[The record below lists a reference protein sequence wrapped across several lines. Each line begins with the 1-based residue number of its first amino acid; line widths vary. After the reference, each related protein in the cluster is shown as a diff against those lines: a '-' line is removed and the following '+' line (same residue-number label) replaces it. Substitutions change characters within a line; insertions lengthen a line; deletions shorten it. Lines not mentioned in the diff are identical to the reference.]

1 MSQNSFKTAKAM
13 SHFTC
18 IKTQIK
24 DRDALVKALADV
36 GFKKV
41 EVHETAQHLHGY
53 QGDVR
58 SQTAEVIIRR
68 QYIGQWSNDIGFK
81 QQANGQFEAIISEYD
96 RGNYSQEWLN
106 HLTQRYGYHAL
117 MATAPAQGFT
127 VEEEETLE
135 DGTIRVVVAR
145 WV

>member
-1 MSQNSFKTAKAM
+1 M

-24 DRDALVKALADV
+24 HQDALLKALADI
-36 GFKKV
+36 GFKEV
-41 EVHETAQHLHGY
+41 EVHETAQHLYGY

-68 QYIGQWSNDIGFK
+68 QYIGSASNDIGFRRQK
-81 QQANGQFEAIISEYD
+81 DGQFEAIISEYD
-96 RGNYSQEWLN
+96 RNKYSQEWLN
-106 HLTQRYGYHAL
+106 SLTQRYGYHMLLEA
-117 MATAPAQGFT
+117 APEQGFT
-127 VEEEETLE
+127 IEEEETLE

>member
-1 MSQNSFKTAKAM
+1 M

-24 DRDALVKALADV
+24 NQNALLKALADV
-36 GFKKV
+36 GFKEV
-41 EVHETAQHLHGY
+41 EVHELAQHLYGY
-53 QGDVR
+53 QGDLR

-68 QYIGQWSNDIGFK
+68 QYIGSASNDIGFK
-81 QQANGQFEAIISEYD
+81 RQKDGQFEAIISEYD
-96 RGNYSQEWLN
+96 RHKYSQAWLN
-106 HLTQRYGYHAL
+106 SLTQRYGYHML
-117 MATAPAQGFT
+117 METAPEQGFT
-127 VEEEETLE
+127 IEEEQTLE

>member
-1 MSQNSFKTAKAM
+1 M

-24 DRDALVKALADV
+24 HQDALVQALADV
-36 GFKKV
+36 GFKTV
-41 EVHETAQHLHGY
+41 EVHETAQHLYGY

-58 SQTAEVIIRR
+58 PQTAEVIIRR
-68 QYIGQWSNDIGFK
+68 QHIGRWSNDIGFK
-81 QQANGQFEAIISEYD
+81 RQADGHFEAIISDYD
-96 RGNYSQEWLN
+96 RPTYSQQWLN
-106 HLTQRYGYHAL
+106 GLTQRYGYHAL
-117 MATAPAQGFT
+117 MATAPEQGFSI
-127 VEEEETLE
+127 EEEETLE

>member
-1 MSQNSFKTAKAM
+1 M

-24 DRDALVKALADV
+24 HQDALIQALADV
-36 GFKKV
+36 GFNNV
-41 EVHETAQHLHGY
+41 EVHETAQHLYGY
-53 QGDVR
+53 QGDIR
-58 SQTAEVIIRR
+58 PQTAEVIIRR
-68 QYIGQWSNDIGFK
+68 EYIGLASNDIGFK
-81 QQANGQFEAIISEYD
+81 RQEDGQFEAMISEYD
-96 RGNYSQEWLN
+96 CYQYSQEWLN
-106 HLTQRYGYHAL
+106 RLTQRYGHHAL
-117 MATAPAQGFT
+117 MATAPAQGFS

>member
-1 MSQNSFKTAKAM
+1 M

-18 IKTQIK
+18 IQTQIK
-24 DRDALVKALADV
+24 NQDTLIKALADV
-36 GFKKV
+36 GFKNI
-41 EVHETAQHLHGY
+41 EVHETAQHLYGY

-58 SQTAEVIIRR
+58 KQTAEVIIRR
-68 QYIGQWSNDIGFK
+68 HYVGIHSNDIGFK
-81 QQANGQFEAIISEYD
+81 RQEDGRFEAIISEYD
-96 RGNYSQEWLN
+96 RHQYSPEWLN
-106 HLTQRYGYHAL
+106 GLTQRYGYHTL
-117 MATAPAQGFT
+117 MATAPTQGFT

>member
-1 MSQNSFKTAKAM
+1 M

-24 DRDALVKALADV
+24 QVNSLVKSLADV
-36 GFKKV
+36 GFNHV
-41 EVHETAQHLHGY
+41 EVHESPQHLYGY

-68 QYIGQWSNDIGFK
+68 QYIGSASNDIGFK
-81 QQANGQFEAIISEYD
+81 RQENGQFQAIISEYD
-96 RGNYSQEWLN
+96 RYQYSQQWLN
-106 HLTQRYGYHAL
+106 QLTQRYGYHVL
-117 MATAPAQGFT
+117 MATAPEQGFT

-135 DGTIRVVVAR
+135 DGTVRVVVGR
-145 WV
+145 WI

>member
-1 MSQNSFKTAKAM
+1 M

-24 DRDALVKALADV
+24 NRDTLIQALADV
-36 GFKKV
+36 GFDDV
-41 EVHETAQHLHGY
+41 EVHEKAQHLYGY

-58 SQTAEVIIRR
+58 EQTAEVIIRR
-68 QYIGQWSNDIGFK
+68 QYIGAASNDIGFK
-81 QQANGQFEAIISEYD
+81 QHDGQFEAIISEFD
-96 RGNYSQEWLN
+96 CHKYSQEWLN
-106 HLTQRYGYHAL
+106 GLTQRYGYHTL
-117 MATAPAQGFT
+117 IATAPEQGFT

>member
-1 MSQNSFKTAKAM
+1 M

-24 DRDALVKALADV
+24 DRDALIKALTDV
-36 GFKKV
+36 GFKNI
-41 EVHETAQHLHGY
+41 EVHETAQHLYGY

-58 SQTAEVIIRR
+58 EQTAEVIIRR
-68 QYIGQWSNDIGFK
+68 QYIGTASNDIGFK
-81 QQANGQFEAIISEYD
+81 RQANGQFEAIISEYD
-96 RGNYSQEWLN
+96 CHRYSQQWLN
-106 HLTQRYGYHAL
+106 GLTQRYGYHAL